1 MLRVVVRW
9 LGRAVLAFVGL
20 SLAAVLFVRV
30 VPPLVTPYMLIR
42 AAESLVDGDPVGITK
57 DWTSLDAI
65 SPNLQRAVIA
75 SEDARFFDHHGI
87 DWQAVHEARDYNRRH
102 AGRRKRGA
110 STITMQCARST
121 FLWQGRTWVRKGLEL
136 WFTALMELC
145 WPKRRILEVYLN
157 VAEWGPG
164 IYGAEAAAQHW
175 FRIPASK
182 LSPTQGALLA
192 AMLPS
197 PLRWNPNRPTAYLQA
212 RARRIVG
219 WARAVDLARL
229 D

>member
-1 MLRVVVRW
+1 MLWVVARW
-9 LGRAVLAFVGL
+9 LGWAALVFVGL
-20 SLAAVLFVRV
+20 SLFGVLFVRFI
-30 VPPLVTPYMLIR
+30 PPLVTPYMVIR
-42 AAESLVDGDPVGITK
+42 VAESIVDGDPVGITK
-57 DWTSLDAI
+57 DWTSLAGI

-87 DWQAVHEARDYNRRH
+87 DWEAVEDARDYNRRN

-110 STITMQCARST
+110 STITMQCARNV

-136 WFTALMELC
+136 WFTTLMELF

-164 IYGAEAAAQHW
+164 LYGAEAAAEHW
-175 FRIPASK
+175 FGIPASR
-182 LSPTQGALLA
+182 LSPAQGALLA

-197 PLRWNPNRPTAYLQA
+197 PRRWNPDRPTPYLLS
-212 RARRIVG
+212 RARRI
-219 WARAVDLARL
+219 ARWSHDVDLGPL

>member
-1 MLRVVVRW
+1 MLRVAVRW
-9 LGRAVLAFVGL
+9 LGRAALIFVGV
-20 SLAAVLFVRV
+20 SLFAVFFVRFI
-30 VPPLVTPYMLIR
+30 PPLVTPYMLIR
-42 AAESLVDGDPVGITK
+42 VGESIVDGDPVGITK

-87 DWQAVHEARDYNRRH
+87 DWEAVEDARDYNRRH

-110 STITMQCARST
+110 STITMQCARNV
-121 FLWQGRTWVRKGLEL
+121 FLWQGRTWARKGLEL
-136 WFTALMELC
+136 WFTTLMELF

-164 IYGAEAAAQHW
+164 VYGAEAAAQHW
-175 FRIPASK
+175 FGIPAAK
-182 LSPTQGALLA
+182 LSPAQGALLA

-197 PLRWNPNRPTAYLQA
+197 PRRWNPDRPTPYLLS
-212 RARRIVG
+212 RARRISR
-219 WARAVDLARL
+219 WARDVDLGPI